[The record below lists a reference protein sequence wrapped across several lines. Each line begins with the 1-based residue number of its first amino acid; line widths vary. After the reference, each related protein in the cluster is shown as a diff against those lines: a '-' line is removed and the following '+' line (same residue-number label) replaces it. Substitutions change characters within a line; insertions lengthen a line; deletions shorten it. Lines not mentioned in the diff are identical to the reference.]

1 MLKLYLVKV
10 TDSETGEPLAG
21 AQVFVKGTFV
31 GTTTDVNGS
40 YSLDVDGNVTVVV
53 AYIGYKTQELATSGG
68 SGNFA
73 MEADVLRQDEVVVT
87 GLLAQLKE
95 EMQLMQLLLYQ
106 VMI

>member
-1 MLKLYLVKV
+1 MMIHRLIRSVAFVPLVVSASFLYAEALTGKV

-40 YSLDVDGNVTVVV
+40 YSLDLDGNVTVVV

-73 MEADVLRQDEVVVT
+73 MEADVFSL
-87 GLLAQLKE
+87 
-95 EMQLMQLLLYQ
+95 Q
-106 VMI
+106 V